1 MAPIFQNLFN
11 AGKDLFGNLQTF
23 SFVVA
28 VVAGVIAGMG
38 FFISKKT
45 AEGSKSKLG
54 DIAIGVGVVL
64 GIVSFITYLFQLF
77 GVAAPGF

>member
-1 MAPIFQNLFN
+1 MPQIFQSLFN

-23 SFVVA
+23 SFVMAVIAA
-28 VVAGVIAGMG
+28 VVAGMG

-54 DIAIGVGVVL
+54 DIVIGVGVVL
-64 GIVSFITYLFQLF
+64 GAVSVITYLYQLF
-77 GVAAPGF
+77 GATAPGF